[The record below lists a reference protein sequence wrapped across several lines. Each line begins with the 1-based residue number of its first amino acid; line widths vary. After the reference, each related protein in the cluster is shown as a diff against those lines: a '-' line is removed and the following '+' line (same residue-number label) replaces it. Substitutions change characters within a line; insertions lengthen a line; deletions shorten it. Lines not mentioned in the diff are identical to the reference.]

1 MKVSDKNRI
10 LWEQVRRETD
20 PKEATL
26 LIADFAEQAIN
37 EGINDREQLRQEI
50 DKSNKELQSEIAGL
64 RKVLQGN
71 GDPSHSLIARLD
83 RIEENQRKASDSV
96 NKIVWIV
103 VSAVLAQIVL
113 YLLNVL

>member
-1 MKVSDKNRI
+1 MSDKNRI

-71 GDPSHSLIARLD
+71 GDPSRSIIARLD